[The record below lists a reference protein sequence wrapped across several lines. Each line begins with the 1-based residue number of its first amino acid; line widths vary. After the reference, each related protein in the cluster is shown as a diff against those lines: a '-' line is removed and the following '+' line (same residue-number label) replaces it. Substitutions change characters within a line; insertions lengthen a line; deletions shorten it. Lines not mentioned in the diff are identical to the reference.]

1 MGYLSKEVTL
11 SPSEDNPML
20 IVGIEPQPQDIAAV
34 FVVGRKADK
43 ALQANTQ
50 EHKMKMAPEALKLLP
65 DLGEKGILRGFQQR
79 DQSDKRGKGKPS
91 VRDGHE
97 CSLVNKLDAEEEC
110 ARECRAV
117 HIA

>member
-1 MGYLSKEVTL
+1 MDANGRFTLTKVPSDTCTLKVDDIGYLSKEVTL

-43 ALQANTQ
+43 ALKANTQ

-65 DLGEKGILRGFQQR
+65 NLG
-79 DQSDKRGKGKPS
+79 KRTS
-91 VRDGHE
+91 
-97 CSLVNKLDAEEEC
+97 
-110 ARECRAV
+110 
-117 HIA
+117 